1 MFSITIRERSGQ
13 VYTFHFDKPEVLIG
27 RVKGND
33 VILPKQNISKRHA
46 LIRVHGPRFVVEDL
60 GSTNGTYVNGH
71 RIANAVEIG
80 AEDKVYLGDFV
91 MNFLDL
97 SHGGV
102 PADMPPVPELP
113 ELPELDEDALGLPRP
128 SASARETALSAVEP
142 SLPPLEVMSSLR
154 PSGVSEPEPLFDD
167 QFDLG
172 DLEAL
177 AQPPA
182 TAPQASAGS
191 FDGDDLELP
200 LLEAFS
206 PEKPTRRSVG
216 EEIKHTPN
224 EPTRAYGSE
233 DRPDRTTGPV
243 DGLSALADE
252 MFGDHDNARRPAPP
266 LSAVP
271 GLAGALKMP
280 PPASAAPEAP
290 IAPKKTTM
298 QSAAPQ
304 EPAPVGKSPPAAKP
318 VKAPVQT
325 SAPQP
330 LKTTA
335 QYQAPIPQPVAQ
347 NFEAGFQPPED
358 PHFDALAVLYR
369 NALRDLRPAVPSD
382 AAQMSDS
389 DWAEME
395 DRVMAFV
402 DGALQA
408 GEVPAD
414 ADLGRLKRDLIYE
427 LAGLGPLEPMLDDP
441 GVESVEVNGPAQLY
455 VFRQG
460 RREAVQERFSCQQ
473 ALAAAVDRLV
483 RATGNPVHKG
493 ALHADGTLIDGT
505 TVRVV
510 WPPLCPQG
518 PAVLLRKPR
527 GEAPTVEQL
536 IERGAMTEK
545 VAIVLRYLVSEGRS
559 IAICGA
565 PNVGRRT
572 VVNALAQLLAAEER
586 IVVVEDGQRLRL
598 DHAHVVRLDS
608 AAVPE
613 EGPSVLQIA
622 RRLMP
627 DRLLLGEC
635 VGVSTAELFTVAA
648 DGLPPWIGSFHA
660 RSIDDFVERATH
672 AMVIHHPG
680 IPESVAKSRVT
691 RAVDAVACFEFDH
704 ESGKEMLR
712 AVAVLNTTGF
722 GPPFKWLSPEDFEG
736 ARA

>member
-97 SHGGV
+97 SHSGA

-113 ELPELDEDALGLPRP
+113 ELPELDEEGPDFQQQLG
-128 SASARETALSAVEP
+128 SIRETAMS
-142 SLPPLEVMSSLR
+142 PLESSVMSNVR
-154 PSGVSEPEPLFDD
+154 PAGESEPQPLFDD
-167 QFDLG
+167 QLDLS
-172 DLEAL
+172 DLEAFD
-177 AQPPA
+177 QPFDSA
-182 TAPQASAGS
+182 GLASAGR
-191 FDGDDLELP
+191 FDSDDLELP
-200 LLEAFS
+200 GLEEFS
-206 PEKPTRRSVG
+206 PDIPTGRG
-216 EEIKHTPN
+216 AGGEIKHTPS
-224 EPTRAYGSE
+224 EATRAYGGA

-252 MFGDHDNARRPAPP
+252 LFGDHEDARRPAPA

-280 PPASAAPEAP
+280 PPPSLPEP
-290 IAPKKTTM
+290 PVAPKKTTM
-298 QSAAPQ
+298 QSVSPQPPAFVGKSATEAKPGKTTSQAAAPQ
-304 EPAPVGKSPPAAKP
+304 LPKV
-318 VKAPVQT
+318 
-325 SAPQP
+325 
-330 LKTTA
+330 TA
-335 QYQAPIPQPVAQ
+335 QYVTPIPQPAAPI
-347 NFEAGFQPPED
+347 FEAGVQTPAD

-402 DGALQA
+402 DAALQA
-408 GEVPAD
+408 GEVPGD
-414 ADLGRLKRDLIYE
+414 ADVGRLKRDLIYE

-441 GVESVEVNGPAQLY
+441 SVESVEVNGPAQLY

-460 RREAVQERFSCQQ
+460 RREAVPERFSCQQ

-545 VAIVLRYLVSEGRS
+545 AAMVLRYLVSEGRS

-572 VVNALAQLLAAEER
+572 VVNALAQLLSPEER

-598 DHAHVVRLDS
+598 DHDHVVRLDS

-660 RSIDDFVERATH
+660 RNIDDFVERATH